1 FNNVGIVLSS
11 NDNRINEMNNIL
23 FTPRLVSLVGL
34 CLSSPIIN
42 FNVFN
47 ILFGSTST
55 VSNAIFEKGLFLR
68 ELINQLLIFFSKSIY
83 FFIKSYFSVV
93 SLFPRYFLAHLYQFH
108 ILLTDYLEVIY
119 GSCACLFQHHELH

>member
-1 FNNVGIVLSS
+1 
-11 NDNRINEMNNIL
+11 MNNIL

-55 VSNAIFEKGLFLR
+55 VSNAIFEKDLFPR
-68 ELINQLLIFFSKSIY
+68 ELINLLLIFFSKSIISSIY
-83 FFIKSYFSVV
+83 KI
-93 SLFPRYFLAHLYQFH
+93 SLFCCLIFHLVFIFIVLIFYVAPH
-108 ILLTDYLEVIY
+108 LLF
-119 GSCACLFQHHELH
+119 LFQFLKKVYFREN